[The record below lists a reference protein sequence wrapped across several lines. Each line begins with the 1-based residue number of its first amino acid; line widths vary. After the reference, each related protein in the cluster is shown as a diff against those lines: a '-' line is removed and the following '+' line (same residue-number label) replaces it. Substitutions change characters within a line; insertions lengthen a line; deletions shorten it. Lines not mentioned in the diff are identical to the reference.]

1 MLSNSQLFL
10 LALVLSIFNWLMTFL
25 GSSLVYFVK
34 SKSQKLVSIAL
45 GLAAGIM
52 IAATFF
58 SLLLPAIQQV
68 EDHLLLLFLIP
79 LVFFSGGLF
88 LRLCDKFLPHEHI
101 ISHQKEGPTN
111 TLSKNK
117 LLLLAMTLHNIPE
130 GLAVGVLFGG
140 VAAGI
145 PEASIAG
152 AVTLAIGIGIQNF
165 PEGIAVSMPLRRMGM
180 SRGKSFMYGQS
191 SAIVEPIFGVLGAV
205 AVTFFTPILPYALAF
220 AAGAMIFVVVE
231 EVIPETQQ
239 DKNTDI
245 ATLGFIGG
253 FIVMMTLDV
262 ALG

>member
-68 EDHLLLLFLIP
+68 EDHLLFLIP

-130 GLAVGVLFGG
+130 GLAVGI
-140 VAAGI
+140 AI
-145 PEASIAG
+145 ASVKTNLVPALI
-152 AVTLAIGIGIQNF
+152 LSIGIGIQNF
-165 PEGIAVSMPLRRMGM
+165 PEGTAISLPLHESGI
-180 SRGKSFMYGQS
+180 SRFKAMMYGQYSALVEIPSALLGFLFAQLFS
-191 SAIVEPIFGVLGAV
+191 S
-205 AVTFFTPILPYALAF
+205 ILPFALSF
-220 AAGAMIFVVVE
+220 AAGAMMFVCIE
-231 EVIPETQQ
+231 ELIPEANALKEVDVGTMSFMVGFMIMMML
-239 DKNTDI
+239 DI
-245 ATLGFIGG
+245 MFG
-253 FIVMMTLDV
+253 
-262 ALG
+262 

>member
-1 MLSNSQLFL
+1 MLSNLQLFL

-130 GLAVGVLFGG
+130 GLAVG
-140 VAAGI
+140 
-145 PEASIAG
+145 IAIDVKTNLVP
-152 AVTLAIGIGIQNF
+152 ALILSIGIGIQNF
-165 PEGIAVSMPLRRMGM
+165 PEGTAISLPLHESGI
-180 SRGKSFMYGQS
+180 SRFKAMMYGQYSALVEIPSALLGFLFAQLFS
-191 SAIVEPIFGVLGAV
+191 S
-205 AVTFFTPILPYALAF
+205 ILPFALSF
-220 AAGAMIFVVVE
+220 AAGAMMFVCIE
-231 EVIPETQQ
+231 ELIPEANALKEVDVGTMSFMVGFMIMMML
-239 DKNTDI
+239 DI
-245 ATLGFIGG
+245 MFG
-253 FIVMMTLDV
+253 
-262 ALG
+262 

>member
-68 EDHLLLLFLIP
+68 EDHLL
-79 LVFFSGGLF
+79 VFFSGGLF

-130 GLAVGVLFGG
+130 GLAVGI
-140 VAAGI
+140 AI
-145 PEASIAG
+145 ASVKTNLVPALI
-152 AVTLAIGIGIQNF
+152 LSIGIGIQNF
-165 PEGIAVSMPLRRMGM
+165 PEGTAISLPLHESGI
-180 SRGKSFMYGQS
+180 SRFKAMMYGQYSALVEIPSALLGFLFAQLFS
-191 SAIVEPIFGVLGAV
+191 S
-205 AVTFFTPILPYALAF
+205 ILPFALSF
-220 AAGAMIFVVVE
+220 AAGAMMFVCIE
-231 EVIPETQQ
+231 ELIPEANALKEVDVGTMSFMVGFMIMMML
-239 DKNTDI
+239 DI
-245 ATLGFIGG
+245 MFG
-253 FIVMMTLDV
+253 
-262 ALG
+262 

>member
-58 SLLLPAIQQV
+58 SLPAIQQV

-130 GLAVGVLFGG
+130 GLAVGI
-140 VAAGI
+140 AI
-145 PEASIAG
+145 ASVKTNLVPALI
-152 AVTLAIGIGIQNF
+152 LSIGIGIQNF
-165 PEGIAVSMPLRRMGM
+165 PEGTAISLPLHESGI
-180 SRGKSFMYGQS
+180 SRFKAMMYGQYSALVEIPSALLGFLFAQLFS
-191 SAIVEPIFGVLGAV
+191 S
-205 AVTFFTPILPYALAF
+205 ILPFALSF
-220 AAGAMIFVVVE
+220 AAGAMMFVCIE
-231 EVIPETQQ
+231 ELIPEANALKEVDVGTMSFMVGFMIMMML
-239 DKNTDI
+239 DI
-245 ATLGFIGG
+245 MFG
-253 FIVMMTLDV
+253 
-262 ALG
+262 

>member
-130 GLAVGVLFGG
+130 GLAVGI
-140 VAAGI
+140 AI
-145 PEASIAG
+145 ASVKTNLVPALI
-152 AVTLAIGIGIQNF
+152 LSIGIGIQNF
-165 PEGIAVSMPLRRMGM
+165 PEGAAVSLPIKAET
-180 SRGKSFMYGQS
+180 KSSLKAFLYGTLS
-191 SAIVEPIFGVLGAV
+191 GAVEPIAAILG
-205 AVTFFTPILPYALAF
+205 ILLASTLSVVMPFALSF
-220 AAGAMIFVVVE
+220 AAGSMIYVVIDELIPSSSSEESHFGTFGAMI
-231 EVIPETQQ
+231 
-239 DKNTDI
+239 
-245 ATLGFIGG
+245 GFAI
-253 FIVMMTLDV
+253 MMLLDV
-262 ALG
+262 SLG

>member
-1 MLSNSQLFL
+1 MLSNLQLFL

-130 GLAVGVLFGG
+130 GLAVGI
-140 VAAGI
+140 AI
-145 PEASIAG
+145 ASVKTNLVPALI
-152 AVTLAIGIGIQNF
+152 LSIGIGIQNF
-165 PEGIAVSMPLRRMGM
+165 PEGTAISLPLHESGI
-180 SRGKSFMYGQS
+180 SRFKAMMYVQYSLGFLFAQLFS
-191 SAIVEPIFGVLGAV
+191 S
-205 AVTFFTPILPYALAF
+205 ILPFALSF
-220 AAGAMIFVVVE
+220 AAGAMMFVCIE
-231 EVIPETQQ
+231 ELIPEANALKEVDVGTMSFMV
-239 DKNTDI
+239 
-245 ATLGFIGG
+245 GFMI
-253 FIVMMTLDV
+253 MMMLDV
-262 ALG
+262 MFG

>member
-130 GLAVGVLFGG
+130 V
-140 VAAGI
+140 
-145 PEASIAG
+145 
-152 AVTLAIGIGIQNF
+152 
-165 PEGIAVSMPLRRMGM
+165 
-180 SRGKSFMYGQS
+180 
-191 SAIVEPIFGVLGAV
+191 
-205 AVTFFTPILPYALAF
+205 
-220 AAGAMIFVVVE
+220 
-231 EVIPETQQ
+231 
-239 DKNTDI
+239 
-245 ATLGFIGG
+245 
-253 FIVMMTLDV
+253 
-262 ALG
+262 

>member
-130 GLAVGVLFGG
+130 GLAVGIAIASALLGFLF
-140 VAAGI
+140 AQ
-145 PEASIAG
+145 
-152 AVTLAIGIGIQNF
+152 LF
-165 PEGIAVSMPLRRMGM
+165 
-180 SRGKSFMYGQS
+180 S
-191 SAIVEPIFGVLGAV
+191 S
-205 AVTFFTPILPYALAF
+205 ILPFALSF
-220 AAGAMIFVVVE
+220 AAGAMMFVCIE
-231 EVIPETQQ
+231 ELIPEANALKEVDVGTMSFMV
-239 DKNTDI
+239 
-245 ATLGFIGG
+245 GFMI
-253 FIVMMTLDV
+253 MMMLDV
-262 ALG
+262 MFG

>member
-1 MLSNSQLFL
+1 MLSNLQLFL

-101 ISHQKEGPTN
+101 ISHQRRPHKYSF
-111 TLSKNK
+111 SK
-117 LLLLAMTLHNIPE
+117 I
-130 GLAVGVLFGG
+130 
-140 VAAGI
+140 
-145 PEASIAG
+145 
-152 AVTLAIGIGIQNF
+152 NF
-165 PEGIAVSMPLRRMGM
+165 
-180 SRGKSFMYGQS
+180 Y
-191 SAIVEPIFGVLGAV
+191 
-205 AVTFFTPILPYALAF
+205 Y
-220 AAGAMIFVVVE
+220 
-231 EVIPETQQ
+231 
-239 DKNTDI
+239 
-245 ATLGFIGG
+245 
-253 FIVMMTLDV
+253 
-262 ALG
+262 

>member
-1 MLSNSQLFL
+1 
-10 LALVLSIFNWLMTFL
+10 MTFL

-88 LRLCDKFLPHEHI
+88 LRLCDKFLPHEH
-101 ISHQKEGPTN
+101 QKEGPTN

-130 GLAVGVLFGG
+130 GLAVGI
-140 VAAGI
+140 AI
-145 PEASIAG
+145 ASVKTNLVPALI
-152 AVTLAIGIGIQNF
+152 LSIGIGIQNF
-165 PEGIAVSMPLRRMGM
+165 PEGTATSLPLHESGI
-180 SRGKSFMYGQS
+180 SRFKAMMYGQYSALVEIPSALLGFLFAQLFS
-191 SAIVEPIFGVLGAV
+191 S
-205 AVTFFTPILPYALAF
+205 ILPFALSF
-220 AAGAMIFVVVE
+220 AAGAMMFVCIE
-231 EVIPETQQ
+231 ELIPEANALKEVDVGTMSFMV
-239 DKNTDI
+239 
-245 ATLGFIGG
+245 GFMI
-253 FIVMMTLDV
+253 MMMLDV
-262 ALG
+262 MFG

>member
-130 GLAVGVLFGG
+130 GLAVGI
-140 VAAGI
+140 AI
-145 PEASIAG
+145 ASVKTNLVPALI
-152 AVTLAIGIGIQNF
+152 LSIGIQNF
-165 PEGIAVSMPLRRMGM
+165 PEGTAISLPLHESGI
-180 SRGKSFMYGQS
+180 SRFKAMMYGQYSALVEIPSALLGFLFAQLFS
-191 SAIVEPIFGVLGAV
+191 S
-205 AVTFFTPILPYALAF
+205 ILPFALSF
-220 AAGAMIFVVVE
+220 AAGAMMFVCIE
-231 EVIPETQQ
+231 ELIPEANALKEVDVGTMSFMVGFMIMMML
-239 DKNTDI
+239 DI
-245 ATLGFIGG
+245 MFG
-253 FIVMMTLDV
+253 
-262 ALG
+262 

>member
-58 SLLLPAIQQV
+58 SLLNPAIQQV

-130 GLAVGVLFGG
+130 GLAVGI
-140 VAAGI
+140 AI
-145 PEASIAG
+145 ASVKTNLVPALI
-152 AVTLAIGIGIQNF
+152 LSIGIGIQNF
-165 PEGIAVSMPLRRMGM
+165 PEGTAISLPLHESGI
-180 SRGKSFMYGQS
+180 SRFKAMMYGQYSALVEIPLLGFLFAQLFS
-191 SAIVEPIFGVLGAV
+191 S
-205 AVTFFTPILPYALAF
+205 ILPFALSF
-220 AAGAMIFVVVE
+220 AAGAMMFVCIE
-231 EVIPETQQ
+231 ELIPEANALKEVDVGTMSFMVGFMIMMML
-239 DKNTDI
+239 DI
-245 ATLGFIGG
+245 MFG
-253 FIVMMTLDV
+253 
-262 ALG
+262 

>member
-10 LALVLSIFNWLMTFL
+10 LALVLSIFNWLVTFL

-130 GLAVGVLFGG
+130 GLAVGI
-140 VAAGI
+140 AI
-145 PEASIAG
+145 ASVKTNLVPALI
-152 AVTLAIGIGIQNF
+152 LSIGIGIQNF
-165 PEGIAVSMPLRRMGM
+165 PEGTAISLPLHESGI
-180 SRGKSFMYGQS
+180 SRFKAMMYGQYSALLGFLFAQLFS
-191 SAIVEPIFGVLGAV
+191 S
-205 AVTFFTPILPYALAF
+205 ILPFALSF
-220 AAGAMIFVVVE
+220 AAGAMMFVCIE
-231 EVIPETQQ
+231 ELIPEANALKEVDVGTMSFMVGFMIMMML
-239 DKNTDI
+239 DI
-245 ATLGFIGG
+245 MFG
-253 FIVMMTLDV
+253 
-262 ALG
+262 

>member
-1 MLSNSQLFL
+1 MLSNLQLFL
-10 LALVLSIFNWLMTFL
+10 LALLLSIFNWLMTFL

-101 ISHQKEGPTN
+101 ISHQKEGP
-111 TLSKNK
+111 KNK

-130 GLAVGVLFGG
+130 GLAVGI
-140 VAAGI
+140 AI
-145 PEASIAG
+145 ASVKTNLVPALI
-152 AVTLAIGIGIQNF
+152 LSIGIGIQNF
-165 PEGIAVSMPLRRMGM
+165 PEGTAISLPLHESGI
-180 SRGKSFMYGQS
+180 SRFKAMMYGQYSALVEIPSALLGFLFAQLFS
-191 SAIVEPIFGVLGAV
+191 S
-205 AVTFFTPILPYALAF
+205 ILPFALSF
-220 AAGAMIFVVVE
+220 AAGAMMFVCIE
-231 EVIPETQQ
+231 ELIPEANALKEVDVGTMSFMV
-239 DKNTDI
+239 
-245 ATLGFIGG
+245 GFMI
-253 FIVMMTLDV
+253 MMMLDV
-262 ALG
+262 MFG

>member
-45 GLAAGIM
+45 GLAAG
-52 IAATFF
+52 
-58 SLLLPAIQQV
+58 
-68 EDHLLLLFLIP
+68 FLIP

-130 GLAVGVLFGG
+130 GLAVGI
-140 VAAGI
+140 AI
-145 PEASIAG
+145 ASVKTNLVPALI
-152 AVTLAIGIGIQNF
+152 LSIGIGIQNF
-165 PEGIAVSMPLRRMGM
+165 PEGTAISLPLHESGI
-180 SRGKSFMYGQS
+180 SRFKAMMYGQYSALVEIPSALLGFLFAQLFS
-191 SAIVEPIFGVLGAV
+191 S
-205 AVTFFTPILPYALAF
+205 ILPFALSF
-220 AAGAMIFVVVE
+220 AAGAMMFVCIE
-231 EVIPETQQ
+231 ELIPEANALKEVDVGTMSFMVGFMIMMML
-239 DKNTDI
+239 DI
-245 ATLGFIGG
+245 MFG
-253 FIVMMTLDV
+253 
-262 ALG
+262 

>member
-1 MLSNSQLFL
+1 MLSNLQLFL

-68 EDHLLLLFLIP
+68 EDHLLFLIP

-130 GLAVGVLFGG
+130 GLAVGI
-140 VAAGI
+140 AI
-145 PEASIAG
+145 ASVKTNLVPALI
-152 AVTLAIGIGIQNF
+152 LSIGIGIQNF
-165 PEGIAVSMPLRRMGM
+165 PEGTAISLPLHESGI
-180 SRGKSFMYGQS
+180 SRFKAMMYGQYSALVEIPSALLGFLFAQLFS
-191 SAIVEPIFGVLGAV
+191 S
-205 AVTFFTPILPYALAF
+205 ILPFALSF
-220 AAGAMIFVVVE
+220 AAGAMMFVCIE
-231 EVIPETQQ
+231 ELIPEANALKEVDVGTMSFMV
-239 DKNTDI
+239 
-245 ATLGFIGG
+245 GFMI
-253 FIVMMTLDV
+253 MMMLDV
-262 ALG
+262 MFG

>member
-101 ISHQKEGPTN
+101 I
-111 TLSKNK
+111 
-117 LLLLAMTLHNIPE
+117 
-130 GLAVGVLFGG
+130 
-140 VAAGI
+140 
-145 PEASIAG
+145 
-152 AVTLAIGIGIQNF
+152 GIQNF
-165 PEGIAVSMPLRRMGM
+165 PEGTAISLPLHESGI
-180 SRGKSFMYGQS
+180 SRFKAMMYGQYSALVEIPSALLGFLFAQLFS
-191 SAIVEPIFGVLGAV
+191 S
-205 AVTFFTPILPYALAF
+205 ILPFALSF
-220 AAGAMIFVVVE
+220 AAGAMMFVCIE
-231 EVIPETQQ
+231 ELIPEANALKEVDVGTMSFMVGFMIMMML
-239 DKNTDI
+239 DI
-245 ATLGFIGG
+245 MFG
-253 FIVMMTLDV
+253 
-262 ALG
+262 

>member
-1 MLSNSQLFL
+1 MLSNLQLFL

-130 GLAVGVLFGG
+130 GLAVGI
-140 VAAGI
+140 AI
-145 PEASIAG
+145 ASVKTNLVPALI
-152 AVTLAIGIGIQNF
+152 LSIGIQNF
-165 PEGIAVSMPLRRMGM
+165 PEGTAISLPLHESGI
-180 SRGKSFMYGQS
+180 SRFKAMMYGQYSALVEIPSALLGFLFAQLFS
-191 SAIVEPIFGVLGAV
+191 S
-205 AVTFFTPILPYALAF
+205 ILPFALSF
-220 AAGAMIFVVVE
+220 AAGAMMFVCIE
-231 EVIPETQQ
+231 ELIPEANALKEVDVGTMSFMVGFMIMMML
-239 DKNTDI
+239 DI
-245 ATLGFIGG
+245 MFG
-253 FIVMMTLDV
+253 
-262 ALG
+262 

>member
-1 MLSNSQLFL
+1 MLSNLQLFL

-101 ISHQKEGPTN
+101 ISHQEGPTN

-130 GLAVGVLFGG
+130 GLAVGI
-140 VAAGI
+140 AI
-145 PEASIAG
+145 ASVKTNLVPALI
-152 AVTLAIGIGIQNF
+152 LSIGIGIQNF
-165 PEGIAVSMPLRRMGM
+165 PEGTAISLPLHESGI
-180 SRGKSFMYGQS
+180 SRFKAMMYGQYSALVEIPSALLGFLFAQLFS
-191 SAIVEPIFGVLGAV
+191 S
-205 AVTFFTPILPYALAF
+205 ILPFALSF
-220 AAGAMIFVVVE
+220 AAGAMMFVCIE
-231 EVIPETQQ
+231 ELIPEANALKEVDVGTMSFMV
-239 DKNTDI
+239 
-245 ATLGFIGG
+245 GFMI
-253 FIVMMTLDV
+253 MMMLDV
-262 ALG
+262 MFG

>member
-130 GLAVGVLFGG
+130 GLAVGI
-140 VAAGI
+140 AI
-145 PEASIAG
+145 ASVKTNLVPALI
-152 AVTLAIGIGIQNF
+152 LSIGIGIQNF
-165 PEGIAVSMPLRRMGM
+165 PEGTAISLPLHESGI
-180 SRGKSFMYGQS
+180 SRFKAMMYGQYSALVGFLFAQLFS
-191 SAIVEPIFGVLGAV
+191 S
-205 AVTFFTPILPYALAF
+205 ILPFALSF
-220 AAGAMIFVVVE
+220 AAGAMMFVCIE
-231 EVIPETQQ
+231 ELIPEANALKEVDVGTMSFMVGFMIMMML
-239 DKNTDI
+239 DI
-245 ATLGFIGG
+245 MFG
-253 FIVMMTLDV
+253 
-262 ALG
+262 

>member
-1 MLSNSQLFL
+1 MLSNLQLFL

-130 GLAVGVLFGG
+130 GLAVGI
-140 VAAGI
+140 AI
-145 PEASIAG
+145 AS
-152 AVTLAIGIGIQNF
+152 VKTNLVIGIQNF
-165 PEGIAVSMPLRRMGM
+165 PEGTAISLPLHESGI
-180 SRGKSFMYGQS
+180 SRFKAMMYGQYSALVEIPSALLGFLFAQLFS
-191 SAIVEPIFGVLGAV
+191 S
-205 AVTFFTPILPYALAF
+205 ILPFALSF
-220 AAGAMIFVVVE
+220 AAGAMMFVCIE
-231 EVIPETQQ
+231 ELIPEANALKEVDVGTMSFMV
-239 DKNTDI
+239 
-245 ATLGFIGG
+245 GFMI
-253 FIVMMTLDV
+253 MMMLDV
-262 ALG
+262 MFG